1 METIYLKIYSEKY
14 KEEMIQRIACF
25 FGFHLNLSN
34 KNYLIKETSYDMAME
49 TLNDWLKNDSE
60 LYLIVNDQQTVGFI
74 RIGYR
79 GDNVAWIEDIF
90 NVAWIEDIFVDEEYR
105 NRGIATKSIEEAEKI
120 IKKQPQYTS
129 VCLEVVPK
137 NKAALSLYYK
147 LGYDRLSI
155 ITVRKD
161 FNKVNDGVKE
171 KILGFEFE
179 I

>member
-1 METIYLKIYSEKY
+1 MK
-14 KEEMIQRIACF
+14 
-25 FGFHLNLSN
+25 
-34 KNYLIKETSYDMAME
+34 
-49 TLNDWLKNDSE
+49 
-60 LYLIVNDQQTVGFI
+60 
-74 RIGYR
+74 
-79 GDNVAWIEDIF
+79 
-90 NVAWIEDIFVDEEYR
+90 IFVDEEFR

-120 IKKQPQYTS
+120 IKKQPQYTA

-137 NKAALSLYYK
+137 NTAALSLYYK

>member
-1 METIYLKIYSEKY
+1 MATIYLKIYSEQY
-14 KEEMIQRIACF
+14 KEEMIQRIAKF

-34 KNYLIKETSYDMAME
+34 KNCLIKVTSYDMATE
-49 TLNDWLKNDSE
+49 NLNDWLKNDSE
-60 LYLIVNDQQTVGFI
+60 LNLILNDQQTVGFL

-79 GDNVAWIEDIF
+79 GD

-105 NRGIATKSIEEAEKI
+105 NRGIATKSIKEAEKI

-161 FNKVNDGVKE
+161 FNKENDGVKE